1 MEMTEKRSYAF
12 ASAKTE
18 PAPAQV
24 YVTVTGHP
32 PRDDQPE
39 FKEFLNTKLERN
51 YIPFRIKGLDF
62 EVCYTDI
69 EKGFIPP
76 RPNDGLVIRMTN
88 GIRRY
93 IRHSRYVPGF
103 IKKFAKHKV
112 PTGFAMAKVNVL
124 PTNDREKAGAW
135 LEYFANTRDIF
146 PEEIPMKSFK
156 ILVSPQ
162 DLYLKVQ
169 EFYNRPRS

>member
-1 MEMTEKRSYAF
+1 MTEKRSYAF

-39 FKEFLNTKLERN
+39 FKEFLNIKLERN

-69 EKGFIPP
+69 QKGFSHP
-76 RPNDGLVIRMTN
+76 RSPNGAWVRFTN
-88 GIRRY
+88 SIRRY
-93 IRHSRYVPGF
+93 IRHSRYAPDWV
-103 IKKFAKHKV
+103 KNFAQHKV